1 MVQMYKCDICGNIF
15 IVGYNAGPVPVC
27 CGKPMRLI
35 TANTEEAAFEK
46 HIPCV
51 TVDGD
56 TVEIIGLPKNKE
68 VVISESQGYYISN
81 WKLNDGELTHGDSAA
96 VTLTG
101 DATLTFINRYD
112 PPAPT
117 QIAIKF
123 TPFIIMDII
132 GLALFALVWTSRKKR
147 RGGDSV

>member
-27 CGKPMRLI
+27 CGQPMRLI

-56 TVEIIGLPKNKE
+56 TVDIMVGEVPHPMTEPHYIASIMLETDRSLLIKYNRPTDEPKTKFIVPPGEKPVAAYEYCNLHGL
-68 VVISESQGYYISN
+68 
-81 WKLNDGELTHGDSAA
+81 WSAK
-96 VTLTG
+96 V
-101 DATLTFINRYD
+101 
-112 PPAPT
+112 
-117 QIAIKF
+117 
-123 TPFIIMDII
+123 
-132 GLALFALVWTSRKKR
+132 
-147 RGGDSV
+147 